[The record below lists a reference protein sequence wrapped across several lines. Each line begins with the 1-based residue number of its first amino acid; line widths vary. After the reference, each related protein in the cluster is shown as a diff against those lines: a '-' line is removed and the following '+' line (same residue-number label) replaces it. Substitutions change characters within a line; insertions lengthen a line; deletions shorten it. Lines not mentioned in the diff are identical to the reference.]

1 MVVLGEEP
9 QRNGL
14 GVSLLQRLHDR
25 YVEIGGIAKQYIAS
39 LNVNY
44 RSHAVL
50 LDLPSKLF
58 YESKLIPCYRVPY
71 HLEAPYPLMFI
82 SSTFEN
88 IISENMDNEIEAKL
102 LLSEVHRFAKY
113 KSWELKDICIMTTNL
128 KQVFVTNSA
137 NIRTD

>member
-1 MVVLGEEP
+1 M
-9 QRNGL
+9 
-14 GVSLLQRLHDR
+14 
-25 YVEIGGIAKQYIAS
+25 
-39 LNVNY
+39 NVNY
-44 RSHAVL
+44 RSHAAL

-82 SSTFEN
+82 SSSFEN